1 MQVFAL
7 WAVSLHLHVL
17 PACLSGDDA
26 ACVGRI
32 TGHTGSVNA
41 IDYSPSGTR
50 LITGSSDNS
59 IRAWSTSTG
68 GVAQYYAG
76 HVASVLAVRYS
87 PDGATV
93 ASGSSDRNLKI
104 WRVSDATVK
113 QTVAVGSTVHSVAFS
128 SGGTQIVTG
137 DAGNAVRVWT
147 SSGAVAYVLSGHS
160 SAVRGAEFSPDD
172 TRIVSCGGTDVIV
185 WNVASKSVE
194 FTLTGHTD
202 EVMTVAYSPDGKK
215 VASGGRDD
223 TVIIWDLATQK
234 AEATFLGHTGVV
246 YSIAYSTNGAYIVS
260 GGAGDNNVK
269 MWVPDSSLSLI
280 LDMKGH
286 TSAVYSV
293 RFSKNVRFIASA
305 SVDLSERVW
314 KNPNTMAPFAMTV
327 APDTDP
333 PVTDPP
339 ATDPPATD
347 PPATDPPDTDPP
359 ATDPPATDPPA
370 TDPPAT
376 DPPDTDPPA
385 TDPPATDPPATDPPA
400 TDPPATDPPATDPP
414 DTDPPATDPPATDAP
429 KTEAPETA
437 LPSTLTPGNTHPP
450 PTPAP
455 DTAIPETLPPQTP
468 APDTAVPST
477 LTPGHTRP
485 PATPA
490 PKTAAPTTAPT
501 TTPLQTAPPDT
512 PAPTLTTL
520 TPQPLL
526 SQPDDGS
533 AVLEEYTE
541 WTTTATATG
550 VTGGALATTV
560 VTGGA
565 FTMTSHGLS
574 RVARAQMYLRMLECP
589 RDTATPMPFVLSPSQ
604 LRIGR
609 DTLREERGAAIGNT
623 VIITMLILTTCLGAL
638 VHSSVYG
645 TSGVLASLREMPV
658 PVVCL
663 VLELLWT
670 PIMQGATA
678 LVLHGSHADLGV
690 GMGILLLSAGVIA
703 WLLWLANRARKTY
716 VTAAVPATRWLDRY
730 VAARWEWRE
739 QTPTHALRASACVF
753 DGYRFEHSEYFAIQ
767 LIFTGSIGVLF
778 GWNPQTLV
786 NCAGRAGLI
795 TCMPLIWT
803 AIVLK
808 DKPFSRWVE
817 NWVEVLLGL
826 LEFAFAVVAFLG
838 VSQENEA
845 LMDAGENIGE
855 WVGNAAVLKFL
866 LDIWLYCRE
875 RWYAEVDRKTKVNR
889 MPPDPHAVSFTHPE
903 PPPMQED
910 LMALLC
916 EARAEVEKYKR
927 IVSAQAAEL
936 VESRRTVADTQ
947 LVLEDA
953 RKFNPHDFVYL

>member
-1 MQVFAL
+1 MQILAL

-17 PACLSGDDA
+17 PACESGDDA

-32 TGHTGSVNA
+32 TLASFVSDM
-41 IDYSPSGTR
+41 DYSPSGTR
-50 LITGSSDNS
+50 LITGSSDNA
-59 IRAWSTSTG
+59 IREWDTSTG
-68 GVAQYYAG
+68 QVVQSYTG
-76 HVASVLAVRYS
+76 HVDDVRGVRYS
-87 PDGATV
+87 PDGTTM
-93 ASGSSDRNLKI
+93 ASGALDGTLKI
-104 WRVSDATVK
+104 WRVSDATVQ
-113 QTVAVGSTVHSVAFS
+113 QTVDVGTSVYSVAFS
-128 SGGTQIVTG
+128 SGGTLIVTG
-137 DAGNAVRVWT
+137 DAGKAVRVWT
-147 SSGAVAYVLSGHS
+147 SSGAVAYVLSGHGS
-160 SAVRGAEFSPDD
+160 EVGGAEFSPDD

-202 EVMTVAYSPDGKK
+202 RVTCVAFSPDGKK
-215 VASGGRDD
+215 VASGGMDK

-234 AEATFLGHTGVV
+234 AEATFLGHTGSVL
-246 YSIAYSTNGAYIVS
+246 SIAYSADGAYIVS
-260 GGAGDNNVK
+260 AGSDRNVK

-286 TSAVYSV
+286 TSPVYSV
-293 RFSKNVRFIASA
+293 RFSKDGRFIASA
-305 SVDLSERVW
+305 SWDKSVRVW
-314 KNPNTMAPFAMTV
+314 NTIQMTD
-327 APDTDP
+327 A
-333 PVTDPP
+333 
-339 ATDPPATD
+339 
-347 PPATDPPDTDPP
+347 PDTDPP
-359 ATDPPATDPPA
+359 ATDPPA
-370 TDPPAT
+370 
-376 DPPDTDPPA
+376 
-385 TDPPATDPPATDPPA
+385 
-400 TDPPATDPPATDPP
+400 
-414 DTDPPATDPPATDAP
+414 TDPPATDPPATDAP

-437 LPSTLTPGNTHPP
+437 LPSTLTPGNTQPP

-541 WTTTATATG
+541 WTTTATASG

-560 VTGGA
+560 VTGGS

-609 DTLREERGAAIGNT
+609 DTLREERGAAVGNT

-645 TSGVLASLREMPV
+645 TPGVLASLREMPV

-716 VTAAVPATRWLDRY
+716 ITAAVPPTRWLDRY

-845 LMDAGENIGE
+845 LMDVGENLGE

-889 MPPDPHAVSFTHPE
+889 VPPDPHAVSFAHPE

-916 EARAEVEKYKR
+916 EARAEVDTLNGIVDKHNDNYKRIVDMHKGVVDHYKR

-936 VESRRTVADTQ
+936 VESRRTAADTQ
-947 LVLEDA
+947 LALEDA
-953 RKFNPHDFVYL
+953 RQFNPHDFIYL

>member
-1 MQVFAL
+1 MQILAL

-26 ACVGRI
+26 ACVGMI
-32 TGHTGSVNA
+32 TYTSFLFA

-50 LITGSSDNS
+50 LITGSSVTL
-59 IRAWSTSTG
+59 IREWDTSTG
-68 GVAQYYAG
+68 DMVQSYAG
-76 HVASVLAVRYS
+76 HGSTVRGVRYS

-93 ASGSSDRNLKI
+93 ASGDEDGKLKI
-104 WRVSDATVK
+104 WRVSDATVQK
-113 QTVAVGSTVHSVAFS
+113 TVAVGSTMHSVAFS

-137 DAGNAVRVWT
+137 DRGNAVRVWT

-172 TRIVSCGGTDVIV
+172 TRIVSCGGKDVIV

-202 EVMTVAYSPDGKK
+202 EVLTVAYSPDGKK
-215 VASGGRDD
+215 VASGGADK

-234 AEATFLGHTGVV
+234 AEATFRGHTEQVN
-246 YSIAYSTNGAYIVS
+246 SIAYSANGAYIVS
-260 GGAGDNNVK
+260 GGWDYNVK

-293 RFSKNVRFIASA
+293 RFSKDMRFIASA
-305 SVDLSERVW
+305 SYGGSVRVW
-314 KNPNTMAPFAMTV
+314 NTMQM
-327 APDTDP
+327 
-333 PVTDPP
+333 TDPP
-339 ATDPPATD
+339 A
-347 PPATDPPDTDPP
+347 
-359 ATDPPATDPPA
+359 
-370 TDPPAT
+370 
-376 DPPDTDPPA
+376 
-385 TDPPATDPPATDPPA
+385 
-400 TDPPATDPPATDPP
+400 
-414 DTDPPATDPPATDAP
+414 TDPPATDPPATDAP

-437 LPSTLTPGNTHPP
+437 LPSTPTPGNTQPP

-455 DTAIPETLPPQTP
+455 DTAIPDTLPPQTP

-490 PKTAAPTTAPT
+490 PKTAAPTSAPT

-560 VTGGA
+560 VTGGS

-645 TSGVLASLREMPV
+645 TPGVLASLRAMPV

-803 AIVLK
+803 ATVLK

-845 LMDAGENIGE
+845 LVDAGENLGE

-916 EARAEVEKYKR
+916 EARADVDKHKLIVDNYKGIVDKHNGIVDKHNGIVDKYKDMVEKYKR

-936 VESRRTVADTQ
+936 VESRRTAADTQ
-947 LVLEDA
+947 LALEDA
-953 RKFNPHDFVYL
+953 RQCNPHDFIYL

>member
-1 MQVFAL
+1 MQVLAL

-17 PACLSGDDA
+17 PACLSGDGA
-26 ACVGRI
+26 ECVGMI
-32 TGHTGSVNA
+32 TGHTKVVKA

-50 LITGSSDNS
+50 LITGSLDKLL
-59 IRAWSTSTG
+59 REWDTSTG
-68 GVAQYYAG
+68 DMVQSYAG
-76 HVASVLAVRYS
+76 PRTTVRGVRYS

-93 ASGSSDRNLKI
+93 ASGDEDGNLMI
-104 WRVSDATVK
+104 WRVSDATVQK
-113 QTVAVGSTVHSVAFS
+113 TVDVGYDVYSVAFS

-202 EVMTVAYSPDGKK
+202 EVLTVAYSPDGKK
-215 VASGGRDD
+215 VASGGKDK

-234 AEATFLGHTGVV
+234 AEATFLGHTGWV
-246 YSIAYSTNGAYIVS
+246 YSIAYSADGAYIVS
-260 GGAGDNNVK
+260 GGGGDQNVK

-280 LDMKGH
+280 VDMKGH
-286 TSAVYSV
+286 TAPVLSV
-293 RFSKNVRFIASA
+293 RFSKDMRFIASA
-305 SVDLSERVW
+305 STDTSVRVW
-314 KNPNTMAPFAMTV
+314 KTMLTDAPE
-327 APDTDP
+327 
-333 PVTDPP
+333 
-339 ATDPPATD
+339 
-347 PPATDPPDTDPP
+347 
-359 ATDPPATDPPA
+359 
-370 TDPPAT
+370 
-376 DPPDTDPPA
+376 TDPPA

-400 TDPPATDPPATDPP
+400 TDPPATD
-414 DTDPPATDPPATDAP
+414 AP

-437 LPSTLTPGNTHPP
+437 LPSTPTPGNTQPP

-477 LTPGHTRP
+477 LTP
-485 PATPA
+485 
-490 PKTAAPTTAPT
+490 
-501 TTPLQTAPPDT
+501 QT
-512 PAPTLTTL
+512 
-520 TPQPLL
+520 LL

-541 WTTTATATG
+541 WTTTATASG

-560 VTGGA
+560 VTGGS

-589 RDTATPMPFVLSPSQ
+589 RNTATPMPFVLSPSQ

-609 DTLREERGAAIGNT
+609 DTLREERGAAVGNT

-638 VHSSVYG
+638 MHSSVYG
-645 TSGVLASLREMPV
+645 TPGVLASLREMPV

-716 VTAAVPATRWLDRY
+716 ITAAVPPTRWLDRY

-739 QTPTHALRASACVF
+739 QAPTHALRASACVF

-803 AIVLK
+803 ATVLK

-889 MPPDPHAVSFTHPE
+889 MPQDPHAVSFTHPE

-916 EARAEVEKYKR
+916 EARAEVDKHNGVVDNYKR
-927 IVSAQAAEL
+927 IVSALTAEL
-936 VESRRTVADTQ
+936 VESRRTAADTQ
-947 LVLEDA
+947 LALEDA
-953 RKFNPHDFVYL
+953 RQCNPHDFIYL

>member
-1 MQVFAL
+1 MQILAL
-7 WAVSLHLHVL
+7 WTVSLHLHVL
-17 PACLSGDDA
+17 PACLNGDDA

-32 TGHTGSVNA
+32 TGHTSYVFA

-50 LITGSSDNS
+50 LITGRNDNS
-59 IRAWSTSTG
+59 IREWDTSTG
-68 GVAQYYAG
+68 DMVQSYTG
-76 HVASVLAVRYS
+76 HVSAVWAVRYS

-93 ASGSSDRNLKI
+93 VSGDADGNLKI
-104 WRVSDATVK
+104 WRVSDGTVQ
-113 QTVAVGSTVHSVAFS
+113 QTVDVGSSVHSVAFS

-147 SSGAVAYVLSGHS
+147 SSGAVAYVLSRPS
-160 SAVRGAEFSPDD
+160 SAVKGAEFSPDD
-172 TRIVSCGGTDVIV
+172 TRIVSSSNRDIIV

-194 FTLTGHTD
+194 FILTGHTA
-202 EVMTVAYSPDGKK
+202 EVLTVAYSPDGKK
-215 VASGGRDD
+215 VASGGKDR

-234 AEATFLGHTGVV
+234 AEATFLGHTGWVH
-246 YSIAYSTNGAYIVS
+246 SIAYSTNGAYIVS
-260 GGAGDNNVK
+260 AGSGDNNVK

-286 TSAVYSV
+286 TDTVHSV
-293 RFSKNVRFIASA
+293 RFSKDVRFIASGSYDE
-305 SVDLSERVW
+305 SVRVW
-314 KNPNTMAPFAMTV
+314 KNPKG
-327 APDTDP
+327 
-333 PVTDPP
+333 
-339 ATDPPATD
+339 
-347 PPATDPPDTDPP
+347 PPDTDPP
-359 ATDPPATDPPA
+359 ATDPPV
-370 TDPPAT
+370 
-376 DPPDTDPPA
+376 
-385 TDPPATDPPATDPPA
+385 
-400 TDPPATDPPATDPP
+400 
-414 DTDPPATDPPATDAP
+414 TDPPATDAP

-437 LPSTLTPGNTHPP
+437 LPSTLTPGNTHSP

-455 DTAIPETLPPQTP
+455 DTAIPETLPPRTP

-501 TTPLQTAPPDT
+501 TLQTAPPDT
-512 PAPTLTTL
+512 LAPTTL

-533 AVLEEYTE
+533 AVLEGYTE
-541 WTTTATATG
+541 WTTTATASG

-560 VTGGA
+560 VTGGS

-609 DTLREERGAAIGNT
+609 DTLREERGAAVGNT
-623 VIITMLILTTCLGAL
+623 VIITMLVLTTCLGAL

-645 TSGVLASLREMPV
+645 TPGVLASLCAMPV

-690 GMGILLLSAGVIA
+690 GFGILLLSAGVIA

-716 VTAAVPATRWLDRY
+716 ITAAVPPTRWLDRY

-808 DKPFSRWVE
+808 DKPLSRWVE

-845 LMDAGENIGE
+845 LIGAGENLGE

-889 MPPDPHAVSFTHPE
+889 MPPDPHAVSFAHPE

-916 EARAEVEKYKR
+916 EARAEVDKYKGIVGNYKR

-936 VESRRTVADTQ
+936 VESRRTAADTQ
-947 LVLEDA
+947 LALEDA
-953 RKFNPHDFVYL
+953 RRFNPHDFIYL

>member
-1 MQVFAL
+1 MQILAL

-26 ACVGRI
+26 ACVGMI
-32 TGHTGSVNA
+32 TEDTYV

-50 LITGSSDNS
+50 LITGSDDNS
-59 IRAWSTSTG
+59 IREWDTSTG
-68 GVAQYYAG
+68 DMVQSYTG
-76 HVASVLAVRYS
+76 HVSPLEAVRYS

-93 ASGSSDRNLKI
+93 ASGAGDGKLKI
-104 WRVSDATVK
+104 WRVSDATVQK
-113 QTVAVGSTVHSVAFS
+113 TVAVGSIVYSVAFS

-137 DAGNAVRVWT
+137 DGGNAVRVWT
-147 SSGAVAYVLSGHS
+147 SSGAVAYVLSGHG
-160 SAVRGAEFSPDD
+160 SAVSRAEFSPDD
-172 TRIVSCGGTDVIV
+172 TRIVSCGGKDVVV

-202 EVMTVAYSPDGKK
+202 RVTCVAFSPDGKK
-215 VASGGRDD
+215 VASGSTDN

-234 AEATFLGHTGVV
+234 AEATFLGHTGWVH
-246 YSIAYSTNGAYIVS
+246 SIAYSTDGAYIVS
-260 GGAGDNNVK
+260 AGGGDNNVK

-286 TSAVYSV
+286 TNRVYGV
-293 RFSKNVRFIASA
+293 RFSKDMRFIASA
-305 SVDLSERVW
+305 SSDKSVRVW

-327 APDTDP
+327 AP
-333 PVTDPP
+333 
-339 ATDPPATD
+339 ATD
-347 PPATDPPDTDPP
+347 PPATDPPD
-359 ATDPPATDPPA
+359 
-370 TDPPAT
+370 
-376 DPPDTDPPA
+376 
-385 TDPPATDPPATDPPA
+385 
-400 TDPPATDPPATDPP
+400 
-414 DTDPPATDPPATDAP
+414 TDAP

-512 PAPTLTTL
+512 AAPTLTTL

-541 WTTTATATG
+541 WTTTATASG

-560 VTGGA
+560 VTGGS

-589 RDTATPMPFVLSPSQ
+589 RNTATPMPFVLSPSQ

-645 TSGVLASLREMPV
+645 TPGVLASLRAMPV

-690 GMGILLLSAGVIA
+690 GIGILLLSAGVIA

-716 VTAAVPATRWLDRY
+716 VTAAVPPTRWLDRY

-803 AIVLK
+803 ATVLK

-845 LMDAGENIGE
+845 LVDVGENLGE

-889 MPPDPHAVSFTHPE
+889 MPPDPHAVSFAHPE

-910 LMALLC
+910 LWHSS
-916 EARAEVEKYKR
+916 ARLVPMSTLSM
-927 IVSAQAAEL
+927 VSSTITR
-936 VESRRTVADTQ
+936 V
-947 LVLEDA
+947 
-953 RKFNPHDFVYL
+953 

>member
-1 MQVFAL
+1 M
-7 WAVSLHLHVL
+7 
-17 PACLSGDDA
+17 
-26 ACVGRI
+26 
-32 TGHTGSVNA
+32 
-41 IDYSPSGTR
+41 DYSPSGTR
-50 LITGSSDNS
+50 LTTGSDDGS
-59 IRAWSTSTG
+59 IREWDTSTG
-68 GVAQYYAG
+68 QVVQSYAG
-76 HVASVLAVRYS
+76 HVDKVMSVRYS

-93 ASGSSDRNLKI
+93 ASGDTGGTLKI
-104 WRVSDATVK
+104 WRVSDATVQ
-113 QTVAVGSTVHSVAFS
+113 QTVDVGDWVTSVAFS

-172 TRIVSCGGTDVIV
+172 TRIVSCGGKDVVV

-194 FTLTGHTD
+194 FTLTRHTD
-202 EVMTVAYSPDGKK
+202 TVQTVAYSPDGKK
-215 VASGGRDD
+215 VASGGADK

-234 AEATFLGHTGVV
+234 AEATFRGHTGWVL
-246 YSIAYSTNGAYIVS
+246 SIAYSANGAYIVS
-260 GGAGDNNVK
+260 AGDDKNVK

-286 TSAVYSV
+286 TYIVNSV
-293 RFSKNVRFIASA
+293 RFSKDMRFIASA
-305 SVDLSERVW
+305 STQSVRVW
-314 KNPNTMAPFAMTV
+314 KNPEA
-327 APDTDP
+327 
-333 PVTDPP
+333 PP
-339 ATDPPATD
+339 ATDPPA
-347 PPATDPPDTDPP
+347 
-359 ATDPPATDPPA
+359 
-370 TDPPAT
+370 
-376 DPPDTDPPA
+376 
-385 TDPPATDPPATDPPA
+385 
-400 TDPPATDPPATDPP
+400 
-414 DTDPPATDPPATDAP
+414 TDPPATDPPATDAP

-455 DTAIPETLPPQTP
+455 DTAIPDTLPPQTP
-468 APDTAVPST
+468 ALDTAVPST

-485 PATPA
+485 P
-490 PKTAAPTTAPT
+490 KTAAPTSAPT

-541 WTTTATATG
+541 WTTTATASG

-560 VTGGA
+560 VTGGS

-645 TSGVLASLREMPV
+645 TPGVLASLRAMPV

-716 VTAAVPATRWLDRY
+716 VTAAVPPTRWLDRY

-803 AIVLK
+803 ATVLK

-845 LMDAGENIGE
+845 LVDVGENLGE

-889 MPPDPHAVSFTHPE
+889 MPPDPHAVSFAHPE

-916 EARAEVEKYKR
+916 EARADVDKHKLIVDNYKDMLDKYKR

-936 VESRRTVADTQ
+936 VESRRTAADTQ
-947 LVLEDA
+947 LALEDA
-953 RKFNPHDFVYL
+953 RQCNPHDFIYL

>member
-1 MQVFAL
+1 MQILAL

-17 PACLSGDDA
+17 PACEIGNDA

-32 TGHTGSVNA
+32 TGHTSYVNA
-41 IDYSPSGTR
+41 IDYSASGTR
-50 LITGSSDNS
+50 LISASSDNS
-59 IRAWSTSTG
+59 IREWDTSTG
-68 GVAQYYAG
+68 DMVQSYAG
-76 HVASVLAVRYS
+76 HMSAVRAVRYS
-87 PDGATV
+87 PDGSTV
-93 ASGSSDRNLKI
+93 ASGDVLGILKI
-104 WRVSDATVK
+104 WRVSDATVQ
-113 QTVAVGSTVHSVAFS
+113 QTVDVGSRVHSVAFS

-137 DAGNAVRVWT
+137 DSGNSVRVWT

-160 SAVRGAEFSPDD
+160 SAVSRAEFSPDD
-172 TRIVSCGGTDVIV
+172 TRIVSCGGKDVIV

-202 EVMTVAYSPDGKK
+202 DVLTVAFSPDGKK
-215 VASGGRDD
+215 VASGSEDK

-234 AEATFLGHTGVV
+234 AEATFRGHTGVV

-260 GGAGDNNVK
+260 AGGGDNNVK

-286 TSAVYSV
+286 TNAVLSV
-293 RFSKNVRFIASA
+293 WFSKDGRFIASGSKDG
-305 SVDLSERVW
+305 SVRVW
-314 KNPNTMAPFAMTV
+314 NTTV
-327 APDTDP
+327 APDTD
-333 PVTDPP
+333 
-339 ATDPPATD
+339 A
-347 PPATDPPDTDPP
+347 P

-370 TDPPAT
+370 TDPPA
-376 DPPDTDPPA
+376 
-385 TDPPATDPPATDPPA
+385 
-400 TDPPATDPPATDPP
+400 
-414 DTDPPATDPPATDAP
+414 TDPPATDPPATDAP

-468 APDTAVPST
+468 AP
-477 LTPGHTRP
+477 
-485 PATPA
+485 
-490 PKTAAPTTAPT
+490 PT

-512 PAPTLTTL
+512 AAPTLTTL

-541 WTTTATATG
+541 WTTTATASG
-550 VTGGALATTV
+550 VAGGALATTV
-560 VTGGA
+560 VTGGS
-565 FTMTSHGLS
+565 FTMTSHGQS

-589 RDTATPMPFVLSPSQ
+589 RNTATPMSFVLSPSQ

-645 TSGVLASLREMPV
+645 TPGVLASLRAMPV

-690 GMGILLLSAGVIA
+690 GIGILLLSAGVIA

-716 VTAAVPATRWLDRY
+716 VTAAVPPTRWLDRY

-803 AIVLK
+803 ATVLK

-845 LMDAGENIGE
+845 LVDVGENLGE

-889 MPPDPHAVSFTHPE
+889 MPPDPHAVSFAHPE

-916 EARAEVEKYKR
+916 EARAKHKSTVDEYKR

-947 LVLEDA
+947 LALEHA
-953 RKFNPHDFVYL
+953 RRSNPHDFIYL

>member
-1 MQVFAL
+1 MQILAL
-7 WAVSLHLHVL
+7 WTVSLHLHVL
-17 PACLSGDDA
+17 PACLNGDDA

-32 TGHTGSVNA
+32 TGHAGHIYA

-50 LITGSSDNS
+50 LIIGDSTYANS
-59 IRAWSTSTG
+59 IFDYDIHELDTSTG
-68 GVAQYYAG
+68 DKVQSFPRQAG
-76 HVASVLAVRYS
+76 SVVAVRYS

-93 ASGSSDRNLKI
+93 ATGASSDGSESHLKI
-104 WRVSDATVK
+104 WRVSDGTV
-113 QTVAVGSTVHSVAFS
+113 QQSVNVGYYVYSVAFS

-137 DAGNAVRVWT
+137 DGGKAVRVWT
-147 SSGAVAYVLSGHS
+147 SSGAVAYVLSGHDS
-160 SAVRGAEFSPDD
+160 GVRGAEFSPDD

-185 WNVASKSVE
+185 WNVASKSAE
-194 FTLTGHTD
+194 FTLTGHTE
-202 EVMTVAYSPDGKK
+202 EVRCVAFSPDGKK
-215 VASGGRDD
+215 VASGGMDD

-234 AEATFLGHTGVV
+234 AEATFRGHTGWVL
-246 YSIAYSTNGAYIVS
+246 SIAYSADGAYIVS
-260 GGAGDNNVK
+260 VGEGDNNVK

-286 TSAVYSV
+286 TNIVYSV
-293 RFSKNVRFIASA
+293 RFSKDMSFIASGSTDG
-305 SVDLSERVW
+305 SVRVW
-314 KNPNTMAPFAMTV
+314 KNPNTMAPVAMTV
-327 APDTDP
+327 A
-333 PVTDPP
+333 
-339 ATDPPATD
+339 
-347 PPATDPPDTDPP
+347 
-359 ATDPPATDPPA
+359 
-370 TDPPAT
+370 
-376 DPPDTDPPA
+376 
-385 TDPPATDPPATDPPA
+385 
-400 TDPPATDPPATDPP
+400 P

-455 DTAIPETLPPQTP
+455 DTAIPDTLPPQTP

-533 AVLEEYTE
+533 TVLEEYTE
-541 WTTTATATG
+541 WTTTATASG

-560 VTGGA
+560 VTGGS

-589 RDTATPMPFVLSPSQ
+589 RNTATPMPFVLSPSQ

-609 DTLREERGAAIGNT
+609 DTLREERGAAVGNT
-623 VIITMLILTTCLGAL
+623 VIITMLILTTCLGSL

-645 TSGVLASLREMPV
+645 TPGVLASLRAMPV

-690 GMGILLLSAGVIA
+690 GIGILLLSAGVIA

-716 VTAAVPATRWLDRY
+716 ITAAVPPTRWLDRY

-845 LMDAGENIGE
+845 LVDAGENLGE

-889 MPPDPHAVSFTHPE
+889 VPPDPHAVSFAHPE

-916 EARAEVEKYKR
+916 EARAEINKHNGIVDKYKR

-936 VESRRTVADTQ
+936 VESRRTAADTQ
-947 LVLEDA
+947 LALEDA
-953 RKFNPHDFVYL
+953 RQFNPHDFIYL

>member
-1 MQVFAL
+1 MQILAL
-7 WAVSLHLHVL
+7 WTVSLHLHVL
-17 PACLSGDDA
+17 PACDTDDHA
-26 ACVGRI
+26 NCVGMI
-32 TGHTGSVNA
+32 KGFDVKA
-41 IDYSPSGTR
+41 IDYSPSGT
-50 LITGSSDNS
+50 LILGSSPWMNKCD
-59 IRAWSTSTG
+59 TSTG
-68 GVAQYYAG
+68 QVTRYTDSAAVVQ
-76 HVASVLAVRYS
+76 AVRYS

-93 ASGSSDRNLKI
+93 ASGDSDGNLKI
-104 WRVSDATVK
+104 WRASDGTVQ
-113 QTVAVGSTVHSVAFS
+113 QTVDVGYFVYSVAFS

-137 DAGNAVRVWT
+137 DVGNAVRVWT
-147 SSGAVAYVLSGHS
+147 SSGEVAYVLSGHGS
-160 SAVRGAEFSPDD
+160 TVMSTEFSPDD
-172 TRIVSCGGTDVIV
+172 TRIVSGGGTDVIV

-202 EVMTVAYSPDGKK
+202 TVRTVAYSPDGKK
-215 VASGGRDD
+215 VASGGADKK
-223 TVIIWDLATQK
+223 VIIWDLATRK
-234 AEATFLGHTGVV
+234 AEATFLGHTSAVN
-246 YSIAYSTNGAYIVS
+246 SIAYSPNGEYIVS
-260 GGAGDNNVK
+260 AAVDTNVK

-280 LDMKGH
+280 LDMAGH
-286 TSAVYSV
+286 ESLVNSV
-293 RFSKNVRFIASA
+293 RFSKDGRFIASSSWDY
-305 SVDLSERVW
+305 SVRVW
-314 KNPNTMAPFAMTV
+314 STMPRTV
-327 APDTDP
+327 A
-333 PVTDPP
+333 
-339 ATDPPATD
+339 
-347 PPATDPPDTDPP
+347 PDTDPP
-359 ATDPPATDPPA
+359 ATDPPATE
-370 TDPPAT
+370 
-376 DPPDTDPPA
+376 
-385 TDPPATDPPATDPPA
+385 
-400 TDPPATDPPATDPP
+400 
-414 DTDPPATDPPATDAP
+414 AP

-437 LPSTLTPGNTHPP
+437 LPSTLTPGSTQPP

-533 AVLEEYTE
+533 TVLEEYTE
-541 WTTTATATG
+541 WTTTATASG

-560 VTGGA
+560 VTGGS

-589 RDTATPMPFVLSPSQ
+589 RNTATPMPFVLSPSQ

-609 DTLREERGAAIGNT
+609 DTLREERGAAVGNT

-645 TSGVLASLREMPV
+645 TPGVLASLHAMPV

-690 GMGILLLSAGVIA
+690 GISILLLSAGVIA
-703 WLLWLANRARKTY
+703 WLLWLANCARKTY
-716 VTAAVPATRWLDRY
+716 ITAAVPPTRWLDRY

-739 QTPTHALRASACVF
+739 QTPTHALRASVCVF

-803 AIVLK
+803 ATVLK

-845 LMDAGENIGE
+845 LIDAGENIGE
-855 WVGNAAVLKFL
+855 WVGNVAVLKFL

-889 MPPDPHAVSFTHPE
+889 VPPDPHAVSFAHPE

-916 EARAEVEKYKR
+916 EARAEVDKYKDIVDKHKGVVDKHKAIVDNYKGIVDKHNDIVDEYKR
-927 IVSAQAAEL
+927 IVSAQAAEIA
-936 VESRRTVADTQ
+936 ESRRTAADTQ
-947 LVLEDA
+947 LALEDE
-953 RKFNPHDFVYL
+953 RLLNPHDFIYL

>member
-1 MQVFAL
+1 MTILAL
-7 WAVSLHLHVL
+7 WAVSLHLQLLL
-17 PACLSGDDA
+17 PCNSGDDPN
-26 ACVGRI
+26 CVGGIRVPS
-32 TGHTGSVNA
+32 GEFVYA

-50 LITGSSDNS
+50 LLTGGYKVVNGKEIYDLHELD
-59 IRAWSTSTG
+59 TSTG
-68 GVAQYYAG
+68 DKVQSFSSDAEGWVR
-76 HVASVLAVRYS
+76 AVRYS

-93 ASGSSDRNLKI
+93 ATGGTDSSLKI
-104 WRVSDATVK
+104 WRVSDGTVQQTVSVGGGATVK
-113 QTVAVGSTVHSVAFS
+113 SVAFS

-137 DAGNAVRVWT
+137 DSGNAVRVWT
-147 SSGAVAYVLSGHS
+147 SSGAVAYVLWHGP
-160 SAVRGAEFSPDD
+160 AGLGQVRGVEFSPDD

-202 EVMTVAYSPDGKK
+202 HVMTVAYSPDGKK
-215 VASGGRDD
+215 VASGSRDK

-234 AEATFLGHTGVV
+234 AEATFRGHTEWVN
-246 YSIAYSTNGAYIVS
+246 SIAYSTNGAYIVS
-260 GGAGDNNVK
+260 AGDGDNNVK
-269 MWVPDSSLSLI
+269 MWVPDSSLTLI

-286 TSAVYSV
+286 TSAVRSV
-293 RFSKNVRFIASA
+293 RFSKDVRFIASGSA
-305 SVDLSERVW
+305 DGSVRVW

-327 APDTDP
+327 APDTD
-333 PVTDPP
+333 
-339 ATDPPATD
+339 A
-347 PPATDPPDTDPP
+347 P

-376 DPPDTDPPA
+376 DAPA

-400 TDPPATDPPATDPP
+400 TDPPATDAPA
-414 DTDPPATDPPATDAP
+414 TDPPATDPPATDAP

-437 LPSTLTPGNTHPP
+437 LPSTLTPGNTQPP

-560 VTGGA
+560 VTGS

-589 RDTATPMPFVLSPSQ
+589 RNTATPTPFVLSPSQ

-645 TSGVLASLREMPV
+645 TPGVLASLRAMPV

-803 AIVLK
+803 ATVLK

-845 LMDAGENIGE
+845 LVDVGENLGE

-889 MPPDPHAVSFTHPE
+889 VTPDPHAVSFTHPE

-916 EARAEVEKYKR
+916 EARAEVDKHKLIVKGIVDKYKR

-936 VESRRTVADTQ
+936 VESRRTAADTQ
-947 LVLEDA
+947 LALEHA
-953 RKFNPHDFVYL
+953 RRSNPHDFIYL